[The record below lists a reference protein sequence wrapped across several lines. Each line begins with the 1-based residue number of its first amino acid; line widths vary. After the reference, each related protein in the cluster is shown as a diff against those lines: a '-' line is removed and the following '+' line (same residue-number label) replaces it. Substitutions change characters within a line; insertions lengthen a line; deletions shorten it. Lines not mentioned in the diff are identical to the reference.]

1 MSRVVMRNE
10 TPAPKKAVSGAEDK
24 KLFISSLEHT
34 QAHRYLAGWMAEKA
48 KEHGIQNP
56 LIISNLL
63 IRAFDEFWFDPATQA
78 WRQTPLAE
86 ITLKSKTLGEEFNY
100 VNASISNGLK
110 KLVDLK
116 ILGRKAKGRII
127 LSYFRGEAFPDFV
140 ESDRFIETGRVAL
153 KNCQD
158 SLERQQTRK
167 NGRGKGSLHKQKNP
181 IPLVPQ
187 PIVGNFTVVADELVN
202 EGLRTLTTAF
212 NQLIYDEGGS
222 KEARQASVAWLQLLT
237 DIRKVSDLEDSE
249 QRYELLADVLKQA
262 EHILGQTLAFAKKL
276 LSDNPATDSLLQQTH
291 LLTAGIYGLRLR
303 LRKEHREPSLQEKI
317 NAFKRHIGK

>member
-1 MSRVVMRNE
+1 MGRVVE
-10 TPAPKKAVSGAEDK
+10 TLSKPLLKKTASRAEEK
-24 KLFISSLEHT
+24 KLFISSLERQ
-34 QAHRYLAGWMAEKA
+34 QAHRYLAGWMSEKA

-56 LIISNLL
+56 WIISNLL
-63 IRAFDEFWFDPATQA
+63 IRAFDEFWFDPVIQA
-78 WRQTPLAE
+78 WRQTPLDE
-86 ITLKSKTLGEEFNY
+86 ICLRSKNLGEEFNY
-100 VNASISNGLK
+100 VNASISNALK

-127 LSYFRGEAFPDFV
+127 LSYFRGEAFPEFV
-140 ESDRFIETGRVAL
+140 ESDRFLEIGRIAL

-158 SLERQQTRK
+158 RLERQQTRK
-167 NGRGKGSLHKQKNP
+167 NARGKAFISKGRNP

-212 NQLIYDEGGS
+212 NQLLYDEGGN

-237 DIRKVSDLEDSE
+237 DIRKVSDLEDPE
-249 QRYELLADVLKQA
+249 QRCELLADVLKQA
-262 EHILGQTLAFAKKL
+262 EHILNQTLIFTKSVAE
-276 LSDNPATDSLLQQTH
+276 NPATDSLLQQAH

-303 LRKEHREPSLQEKI
+303 LKKEHREPSLQEKI